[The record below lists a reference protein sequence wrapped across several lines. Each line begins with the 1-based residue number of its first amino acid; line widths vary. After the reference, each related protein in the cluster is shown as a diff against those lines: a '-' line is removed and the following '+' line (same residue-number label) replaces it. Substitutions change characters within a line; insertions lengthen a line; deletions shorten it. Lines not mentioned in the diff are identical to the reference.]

1 MNILFK
7 IFKKEDTGSIG
18 IGAMI
23 VFISMVLVAGI
34 AATVIMQTSTELEM
48 QALNTGQETIAETAS
63 GLKIETIEGYN
74 SSGKITKMAIE
85 VAIRAGSP
93 DIDIGQAVVE
103 ISDSSNKYILRYG
116 GAVCDVADVN
126 GDIFAVSNFGAAD
139 DFDIISIQDADSSCS
154 SDTPVINFGDHVML
168 AITSSLVFSSNSG
181 ILPRTDVSGMVIP
194 EVGAPAIIGF
204 TSPSSYSD
212 QVMELQ

>member
-1 MNILFK
+1 MIILFK
-7 IFKKEDTGSIG
+7 NSKEKNVGSIG
-18 IGAMI
+18 IGAMV
-23 VFISMVLVAGI
+23 VFISLVLVAGI
-34 AATVIMQTSTELEM
+34 AASVLIQTSTELEM

-63 GLKIETIEGYN
+63 GLKVETVEGYN
-74 SSGKITKMAIE
+74 SSGLITKLAIE

-93 DIDIGQAVVE
+93 DIDLGESVVE

-116 GAVCDVADVN
+116 GAVCAVTDVN
-126 GDIFAVSNFGAAD
+126 GDIFAVGAFGDAD

-154 SDTPVINFGDHVML
+154 SNTPVINFGDHVML
-168 AITSSLVFSSNSG
+168 AISANLVFTSNSG